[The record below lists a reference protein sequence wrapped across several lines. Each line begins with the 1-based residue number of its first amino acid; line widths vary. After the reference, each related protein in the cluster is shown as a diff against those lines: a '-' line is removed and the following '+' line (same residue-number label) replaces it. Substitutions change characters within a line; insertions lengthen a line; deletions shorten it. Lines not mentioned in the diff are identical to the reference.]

1 MGAVVYDLALRV
13 KTPVGNPGAWIMT
26 LTLTYLL
33 QTTTLTYTYA
43 EAGGVPIPVI
53 GDNIGGDP
61 DGYAYP
67 VFARTFE
74 YNGAQ
79 NLTVYIACG
88 GTGVKR
94 DGGKV

>member
-1 MGAVVYDLALRV
+1 MDEKKGA
-13 KTPVGNPGAWIMT
+13 G
-26 LTLTYLL
+26 
-33 QTTTLTYTYA
+33 Q
-43 EAGGVPIPVI
+43 
-53 GDNIGGDP
+53 
-61 DGYAYP
+61 
-67 VFARTFE
+67 FE